1 MTQQAAP
8 SRTGATRGAV
18 APSSPRKTAQAPL
31 SAVTILVVEDDDV
44 TADELVGYLADD
56 VAPAES
62 VTRVRRLDE
71 ALRAA
76 PTAACVVLDMELPD
90 THGLAALRAL
100 VEAAPDTAVIALA
113 GQSDPGNIEALV
125 VGAQDH
131 LAKSDITSGVL
142 SRSVR
147 YAIERK
153 RAQQVSLRLREA
165 QLSSYEQ
172 ARLERGLLPRPLLHT
187 DAVECSTYYRP
198 GRDGAVLAGDFFDV
212 VETSDGVVRA
222 VIADVMGH
230 GPDEAALGVHLRV
243 AWRTLVLAGTP
254 DSQMLPMLA
263 RLLAAEDTAP
273 GTFVTVCDVTL
284 IPERETAF
292 LRVAG
297 HPAPLLCADGT
308 AKYVNVV
315 VGLPLGISDA
325 RRQAPVQWPQTS
337 ISIGG
342 GSSLILYT
350 DGLLD
355 SYCNPAIDDSMGLD
369 EIVDVVASLAAT
381 GDMVRSWIPSLV
393 GNAPRPGADDAAVV
407 VLSTKPRS

>member
-8 SRTGATRGAV
+8 ARAGVPDRPAEPAPRIKAAPVPATLA
-18 APSSPRKTAQAPL
+18 
-31 SAVTILVVEDDDV
+31 TILVVEHDDR

-71 ALRAA
+71 ALLAA
-76 PTAACVVLDMELPD
+76 RTAACVVLDMELPD
-90 THGLAALRAL
+90 TDGLAALRAV
-100 VEAAPDTAVIALA
+100 VEAAPDTAVISLA
-113 GQSDPGNIEALV
+113 GRGDPGNVEALV

-131 LAKSDITSGVL
+131 LAKSDITPGVL

-172 ARLERGLLPRPLLHT
+172 ARLERGLLPRPLLRT
-187 DAVECSTYYRP
+187 EAVECSTYYRP
-198 GRDGAVLAGDFFDV
+198 GRDGAVLGGDFFDV
-212 VETSDGVVRA
+212 VETADGVVRA
-222 VIADVMGH
+222 IIADVMGH

-254 DSQMLPMLA
+254 DSQLLPMLA
-263 RLLAAEDTAP
+263 QLFAAEDTAP

-284 IPERETAF
+284 VPERETAC

-297 HPAPLLCADGT
+297 HPAPLLCAEGT
-308 AKYVNVV
+308 AKYVEVA
-315 VGLPLGISDA
+315 VGPPLGISID
-325 RRQAPVQWPQTS
+325 RNNGRSHWPETS
-337 ISIGG
+337 MSIPG

-355 SYCNPAIDDSMGLD
+355 SYSNPAVDDSMGLD
-369 EIVDVVASLAAT
+369 EIVEVVTSLVST
-381 GDMVRSWIPSLV
+381 GDAVRSWISSLV

-407 VLSTKPRS
+407 VLTTKPHS

>member
-1 MTQQAAP
+1 MTQRAAP
-8 SRTGATRGAV
+8 SRTGARARPAALAASV
-18 APSSPRKTAQAPL
+18 KAAQPPTL
-31 SAVTILVVEDDDV
+31 SATILVVEDDDA
-44 TADELVGYLADD
+44 TAGALVGYLADD

-62 VTRVRRLDE
+62 IIRVRRLDE
-71 ALRAA
+71 ALLAA
-76 PTAACVVLDMELPD
+76 PMAACVVLDMELPD
-90 THGLAALRAL
+90 IHGLDALRAL

-113 GQSDPGNIEALV
+113 GDSDPGNVEALV
-125 VGAQDH
+125 VGAEDH
-131 LAKSDITSGVL
+131 LAKSDITPGVL

-172 ARLERGLLPRPLLHT
+172 ARLERGLLPRPLLRT
-187 DAVECSTYYRP
+187 DAIECSTYYRP

-212 VETSDGVVRA
+212 VETTDGVVRA

-254 DSQMLPMLA
+254 DLQMLPMLA
-263 RLLAAEDTAP
+263 AVLAAEDTAA
-273 GTFVTVCDVTL
+273 GTFVTACDVTL
-284 IPERETAF
+284 IPAQGTAW

-297 HPAPLLCADGT
+297 HPAPLLCTDGS
-308 AKYVNVV
+308 AKYVDVA
-315 VGLPLGISDA
+315 VGLPLGISDG
-325 RRQAPVQWPQTS
+325 RLHKPIQWPETS
-337 ISIGG
+337 MSIGS

-355 SYCNPAIDDSMGLD
+355 SYSNPALDDSTGLD
-369 EIVDVVASLAAT
+369 EMVDVVGSLAST
-381 GDMVRSWIPSLV
+381 GDRVRSWIPALV

-407 VLSTKPRS
+407 VLSTRCPA

>member
-1 MTQQAAP
+1 MTQRAAP
-8 SRTGATRGAV
+8 SRADTDPPAV
-18 APSSPRKTAQAPL
+18 PAPRIKTAPVPAT
-31 SAVTILVVEDDDV
+31 AATILIVEHDDATAEDLIGHL
-44 TADELVGYLADD
+44 ADE
-56 VAPAES
+56 VAPADS
-62 VTRVRRLDE
+62 IIRVRRLDE
-71 ALRAA
+71 ALQAA
-76 PTAACVVLDMELPD
+76 SNAACVVLDMDLPD
-90 THGLAALRAL
+90 TDGLAALRAV
-100 VEAAPDTAVIALA
+100 VEVAPDTAVIALA
-113 GQSDPGNIEALV
+113 GRSDPGSVEALV

-131 LAKSDITSGVL
+131 LAKSDITPGVL

-172 ARLERGLLPRPLLHT
+172 ARLERGLLPRPLLRTH
-187 DAVECSTYYRP
+187 AVECSTYYRP

-212 VETSDGVVRA
+212 VETTDGVVRA

-254 DSQMLPMLA
+254 DSQLLPMLEQ
-263 RLLAAEDTAP
+263 LLAAEDTAP

-284 IPERETAF
+284 IPGRETAC

-308 AKYVNVV
+308 AKYVDVA
-315 VGLPLGISDA
+315 VGLPLGISDGRHNA
-325 RRQAPVQWPQTS
+325 SDRWPETS
-337 ISIGG
+337 VSIGG

-355 SYCNPAIDDSMGLD
+355 SYSNPATDDSTGLD
-369 EIVDVVASLAAT
+369 EMVDVVASLAST
-381 GDMVRSWIPSLV
+381 GDTVRAWIPSLV

-407 VLSTKPRS
+407 VLTIKPRS